1 MRQTLNVAQVATNS
15 NASEND
21 LEPLVLLPP
30 LLQWRDL
37 QVDSTTPSSHLR
49 VADGARG

>member
-30 LLQWRDL
+30 LLQGRDL
-37 QVDSTTPSSHLR
+37 QVYSTTPSSHLR
-49 VADGARG
+49 SADGARG